1 MARLSGIAALSLLLA
16 VALVLSTY
24 ASKAVAQQVERTS
37 DNKYSCADVRKGQD
51 TFLSQ
56 YCKSTFSSCDSLTY
70 KYYNDDCKRAPDS
83 GSTFAFLFKRFY
95 YQLKP

>member
-16 VALVLSTY
+16 VALVLSAY

-37 DNKYSCADVRKGQD
+37 DGKYSCADVRKGQD

-56 YCKSTFSSCDSLTY
+56 YCKTHFSFCDSPTY
-70 KYYNDDCKRAPDS
+70 NYYDNDCKRAPEK
-83 GSTFAFLFKRFY
+83 STLRFWFNRFY